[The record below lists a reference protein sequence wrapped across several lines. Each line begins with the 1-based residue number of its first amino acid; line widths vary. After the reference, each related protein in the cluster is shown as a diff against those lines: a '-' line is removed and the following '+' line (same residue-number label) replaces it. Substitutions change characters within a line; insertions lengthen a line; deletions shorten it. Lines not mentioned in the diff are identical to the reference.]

1 MKIRKA
7 ILIIHGF
14 AGSPYDEETLARD
27 LELNSNF
34 DVFTFTLP
42 GHENALFMRS
52 NYEDWI
58 NASINQVEFLI
69 NKGYHSIYLI
79 GHSMGG
85 VIASFLATKYKQVK
99 KLVLAAP
106 AFKYVY
112 NKEESLKNNIKK
124 GSVLIKDYGYER
136 VLKRV
141 LRTSVKSTREFM
153 KLVETYY
160 DVPSKINIPTLI
172 IQGLNDNVVPK
183 ESSEYVYNN
192 INNKKVLIYVKGINH
207 DIFKSTKVD
216 IINKEISAFLKRKYI
231 VSDKKVIGV

>member
-85 VIASFLATKYKQVK
+85 CDCFFFSYK
-99 KLVLAAP
+99 
-106 AFKYVY
+106 
-112 NKEESLKNNIKK
+112 I
-124 GSVLIKDYGYER
+124 
-136 VLKRV
+136 
-141 LRTSVKSTREFM
+141 
-153 KLVETYY
+153 
-160 DVPSKINIPTLI
+160 
-172 IQGLNDNVVPK
+172 
-183 ESSEYVYNN
+183 
-192 INNKKVLIYVKGINH
+192 
-207 DIFKSTKVD
+207 
-216 IINKEISAFLKRKYI
+216 
-231 VSDKKVIGV
+231 